1 MDNSS
6 IESLILEIE
15 EEVRN
20 FVDESVREMEQEIE
34 TVKTELA

>member
-15 EEVRN
+15 AEVRN